1 MTRCFSQPHSRP
13 WLDNPQK
20 LFFLFLLTDAS
31 LLPYTHLSIILQC
44 SSESPTCNDILNMMY
59 IACLVGH
66 CRLWFVYDLYI
77 FDVFAGVYGRCRF
90 VFHTRFPAENSL
102 IPVLCLD
109 SYSKIFAGHSSL
121 FGKGGITRESLHCSS
136 QKRWVRYG
144 FCLRFNQE
152 GYLSFPLHVDNIERE
167 RERKKKRS
175 CQISRVSCT
184 QAHGFHLSQRWSAG
198 HRNGTDCSP
207 R

>member
-1 MTRCFSQPHSRP
+1 MTRCFSRPHSRP
-13 WLDNPQK
+13 WLENHQK
-20 LFFLFLLTDAS
+20 LFFCFCWRMHHYCPTHIYPSS
-31 LLPYTHLSIILQC
+31 LRC

-66 CRLWFVYDLYI
+66 CRLWFHMICIYLM
-77 FDVFAGVYGRCRF
+77 FFAGVYGHCRF
-90 VFHTRFPAENSL
+90 VFHTRFPVENSL

-109 SYSKIFAGHSSL
+109 SYSNIFAGHSSL

-136 QKRWVRYG
+136 QKRWVRSVRYG

-152 GYLSFPLHVDNIERE
+152 GYWSFPPQVDNIERE
-167 RERKKKRS
+167 REKGERS

-184 QAHGFHLSQRWSAG
+184 QAPVP
-198 HRNGTDCSP
+198 T
-207 R
+207 

>member
-1 MTRCFSQPHSRP
+1 MFQPTAFSALIGQSSKVVFFCFCWRMRHYCPIHIYPS
-13 WLDNPQK
+13 
-20 LFFLFLLTDAS
+20 F
-31 LLPYTHLSIILQC
+31 LQC

-77 FDVFAGVYGRCRF
+77 FDVFAGVYGHCRF
-90 VFHTRFPAENSL
+90 VFDTRFPVENSL

-144 FCLRFNQE
+144 FCLRFSQE
-152 GYLSFPLHVDNIERE
+152 GYIYLFLSM
-167 RERKKKRS
+167 
-175 CQISRVSCT
+175 
-184 QAHGFHLSQRWSAG
+184 
-198 HRNGTDCSP
+198 
-207 R
+207 